1 MEKQQRLD
9 ELADFLRTRRARL
22 RPQDIDFP
30 SGPRRKT
37 PGLRREEVAEKAGI
51 SVTWYAWLEQG
62 REVNVS
68 FRTVESIANALKL
81 SPHERTHLFEL
92 ANHYTPP
99 GPYPIAQNV
108 TDTVRR
114 MLDQLG
120 NMPAYVV
127 DGNWNYV
134 TWNEAATKVFTD
146 FRKLPAGRCN
156 LLWFTFHGEGARKL
170 FRGWDAYAKCVLA
183 QFRGDYILRPSGEV
197 FLRDLVEELNDT
209 DSDFCRWWAE
219 HDVLKRS
226 DWRKAIEHP
235 VAGLLELD
243 ALSLEVPD
251 APGTRIMVYTP
262 APSTDTAERIEAL
275 MKSSR
280 SATKTFE
287 AATVLETFRK
297 PTAQALRKRLTE

>member
-9 ELADFLRTRRARL
+9 ELGDFLRTRRARL
-22 RPQDIDFP
+22 RPEDVAFP

-37 PGLRREEVAEKAGI
+37 PGLRREEVAELAGI
-51 SVTWYAWLEQG
+51 SVTWYTWLEQG

-68 FRTVESIANALKL
+68 FRTVESLANALNL
-81 SPHERTHLFEL
+81 PPHERTHLFEL
-92 ANHYTPP
+92 ANHYTAP

-127 DGNWNYV
+127 DANWNYV
-134 TWNEAATKVFTD
+134 TWNEAAVRVFAD
-146 FRKLPAGRCN
+146 FRTLPAGRCN
-156 LLWFTFHGEGARKL
+156 LLWFTFQDEGARKL

-183 QFRGDYILRPSGEV
+183 QFRGDYILRPAGEV
-197 FLRDLVEELNDT
+197 FLRDLVEELIDT
-209 DSDFCRWWAE
+209 DADFCKWWAE
-219 HDVLKRS
+219 HEVLKRS
-226 DWRKAIEHP
+226 DWRKVIEHP
-235 VAGLLELD
+235 VAGVLELD

-262 APSTDTAERIEAL
+262 APSTDTAQRIEAL
-275 MKSSR
+275 MKSGLS
-280 SATKTFE
+280 SNKPFE
-287 AATVLETFRK
+287 AARVLDNFRYPLAASSPK
-297 PTAQALRKRLTE
+297 K

>member
-1 MEKQQRLD
+1 MEKQQRLS

-22 RPQDIDFP
+22 RPEDIDFP
-30 SGPRRKT
+30 AGSRRKT
-37 PGLRREEVAEKAGI
+37 PGLRREEVAERAGI

-68 FRTVESIANALKL
+68 FKTVESLANALKL

-92 ANHYTPP
+92 TNHYTPP

-108 TDTVRR
+108 SDTVRR
-114 MLDQLG
+114 MVDQLG
-120 NMPAYVV
+120 NMPAYVI

-134 TWNEAATKVFTD
+134 TWNEAAVRVFTD

-156 LLWFTFHGEGARKL
+156 LLWFTFQHDGARAL

-197 FLRDLVEELNDT
+197 FLRDLVEELVDT
-209 DSDFCRWWAE
+209 DADFCRWWAE
-219 HDVLKRS
+219 HEV
-226 DWRKAIEHP
+226 IEHP
-235 VAGLLELD
+235 VAGTLELD

-251 APGTRIMVYTP
+251 APGMRIMVYTP
-262 APSTDTAERIEAL
+262 APSTDTAQRIDAL
-275 MKSSR
+275 MKTAQTTH
-280 SATKTFE
+280 ATAQPFE
-287 AATVLETFRK
+287 AASVLATFRG
-297 PTAQALRKRLTE
+297 PRASARKRG

>member
-1 MEKQQRLD
+1 MEKQQRLN

-22 RPQDIDFP
+22 RPEDIDFP
-30 SGPRRKT
+30 SGSRRKT
-37 PGLRREEVAEKAGI
+37 PGLRREEVAERAGI

-68 FRTVESIANALKL
+68 FKTIESLANALKL

-134 TWNEAATKVFTD
+134 TWNEAAVRVFAD
-146 FRKLPAGRCN
+146 FRKMPAGRCN
-156 LLWFTFHGEGARKL
+156 LLWFTFQQDGARSL
-170 FRGWDAYAKCVLA
+170 FQGWDAYAKCVLA

-209 DSDFCRWWAE
+209 DADFCRWWAE
-219 HDVLKRS
+219 HEVLKRS
-226 DWRKAIEHP
+226 DWRKVIEHP
-235 VAGLLELD
+235 VAGVLELD

-251 APGTRIMVYTP
+251 APGMRIMVYTP
-262 APSTDTAERIEAL
+262 APSTDTAQRIEAL
-275 MKSSR
+275 MKADCA
-280 SATKTFE
+280 ATTQFE
-287 AATVLETFRK
+287 AATVLDTFRK
-297 PTAQALRKRLTE
+297 ARASKTGQSR

>member
-9 ELADFLRTRRARL
+9 ELGDFLRTRRARL
-22 RPQDIDFP
+22 RPEDIAFP

-37 PGLRREEVAEKAGI
+37 PGLRREEVAERAGI
-51 SVTWYAWLEQG
+51 SVTWYTWLEQG

-68 FRTVESIANALKL
+68 FRTVESLANALNL
-81 SPHERTHLFEL
+81 PPHERTHLFEL

-134 TWNEAATKVFTD
+134 TWNEAAVRVFAD
-146 FRKLPAGRCN
+146 FRALPAGRCN
-156 LLWFTFHGEGARKL
+156 LLWFTFQAEGARTL

-197 FLRDLVEELNDT
+197 FLRDLVEELIDT
-209 DSDFCRWWAE
+209 DADFCKWWAE
-219 HDVLKRS
+219 HEVLKRS
-226 DWRKAIEHP
+226 DWRKVIEHP
-235 VAGLLELD
+235 IAGVLELD

-262 APSTDTAERIEAL
+262 APSTDTAQRIEAL

-280 SATKTFE
+280 SAEKPFE
-287 AATVLETFRK
+287 AARVLDNFRYPRPASLPK
-297 PTAQALRKRLTE
+297 K